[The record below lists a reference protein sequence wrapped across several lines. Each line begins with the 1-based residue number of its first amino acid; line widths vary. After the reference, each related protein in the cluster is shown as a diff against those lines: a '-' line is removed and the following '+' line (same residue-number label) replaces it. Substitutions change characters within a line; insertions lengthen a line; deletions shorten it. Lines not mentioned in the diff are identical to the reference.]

1 METSNIL
8 PTIEEHLREDLIL
21 YLLFIINQLSAVA
34 STSEL
39 VYDFNIEDRLK
50 LMYVHI
56 FYSCIEM
63 IRFFVIVS
71 NK

>member
-21 YLLFIINQLSAVA
+21 YLLLIINQLSAVA

-50 LMYVHI
+50 LMYVYI

-71 NK
+71 N